1 MKEYIKLFNNH
12 QEYEAFTQTDKFE
25 KPNVSH
31 CIEENDV
38 HYNPKGVLPE
48 NLELWEKFNQIY
60 GDNVT
65 SEDLELFSTY
75 PMTYEIY
82 NDLNNDNT
90 YSHWIEINTSI
101 EPCYDYNT
109 PNPDYR
115 YLYDYNQGINNLY
128 FHDSNDT
135 ATIDNFINMGT
146 TNHRWGSAHCGK

>member
-12 QEYEAFTQTDKFE
+12 QEYEAFTSTDKFIR
-25 KPNVSH
+25 PNVSH

-75 PMTYEIY
+75 PMTYSISDEMWSVEPTYIHSLAIY
-82 NDLNNDNT
+82 TNLT
-90 YSHWIEINTSI
+90 A
-101 EPCYDYNT
+101 CFGNT
-109 PNPDYR
+109 PNPDYKYA
-115 YLYDYNQGINNLY
+115 YLSFYD
-128 FHDSNDT
+128 ST
-135 ATIDNFINMGT
+135 ETTSIDDFIRDEYDGNS
-146 TNHRWGSAHCGK
+146 RWNSADCVK